1 MKKKLIALVLLAVLL
16 ILAVQP
22 AVAQSYR
29 FRVLKTVANVYI
41 NKDGTQTIE
50 YYITFQNQ
58 TGVPAI
64 DFVDVGVPKNGDYDF
79 KSVSA
84 EVAGKKITDIQKSEY
99 VKPGI
104 ALGLGANAIRA
115 GQTGEVHV
123 LIPLVRREI
132 YESDLKDL
140 PENYASINF
149 QPNYFGCEYVVGS
162 TDLSVSIFFPADVN
176 AEEPRYHQPVNWP
189 GAKDPTTGALDSGV
203 KYYTWQSSSASA
215 CAQYQFGASFPA
227 RVVPAN
233 TIQKK
238 PAVNISLNI
247 NEEDL
252 CCAGMAIFGFIF
264 VGLSIYGAIWGSK
277 ARKLKY
283 LPPKLAIEGMGVK
296 RGLTAVEAAILMEQP
311 MDKILTMILFSTV
324 KKNAAVVSSK
334 DPLKVDAVQPQPEG
348 LYPYEKS
355 FIEAFTESNQAVR
368 RRLLQNMMV
377 DLVKSLTEKMKGFS
391 RKETIDYYTT
401 IMRKA
406 WEQVEAAA
414 TPEVKMQKFDEAV
427 DWTMLDK
434 NFDDRT
440 REVFR
445 TGPVFIPTWWGRVDP
460 TIRPT
465 IQNANVP
472 APSGG
477 GQISIPLPS
486 LPGSDFAASIVN
498 SVQSF
503 AGGVMGNLTSFTG
516 GVTDKTN
523 PVPTSTYTA
532 SKGGGSSGGRS
543 CACACACAC
552 AGCAC
557 ACAGGGR

>member
-1 MKKKLIALVLLAVLL
+1 MKKKLFALVLLVVF
-16 ILAVQP
+16 LALAAQP
-22 AVAQSYR
+22 AFAQSYR
-29 FRVLKTVANVYI
+29 FRVLKTVANVFI

-50 YYITFQNQ
+50 YFITFQNQ
-58 TGVPAI
+58 NGAPAI
-64 DFVDVGVPKNGDYDF
+64 DFVDIGVPKNGDYDL
-79 KSVSA
+79 KSVTG
-84 EVAGKKITDIQKSEY
+84 EVSGKKITDIQKSEY

-104 ALGLGANAIRA
+104 AFGLGANAIRA

-123 LIPLVRREI
+123 LIPIIRREI

-140 PENYASINF
+140 KESYASINF
-149 QPNYFGCEYVVGS
+149 QPNFFGCEYIVGS

-176 AEEPRYHQPVNWP
+176 PEEPRYHQPVNWP

-203 KYYTWQSSSASA
+203 KYYTWQSTSASA

-227 RVVPAN
+227 RIVPAN

-238 PAVNISLNI
+238 PAININF

-252 CCAGMAIFGFIF
+252 CCAGMAIFGLGF

-277 ARKLKY
+277 SRKLKY
-283 LPPKLAIEGMGVK
+283 LPPKLAIEGMGIK

-311 MDKILTMILFSTV
+311 MDKILTMILFSAV
-324 KKNAAVVSSK
+324 KKNAALVTKK
-334 DPLKVDAVQPQPEG
+334 DPLKIDAVQPQPEG

-355 FIEAFTESNQAVR
+355 FVEAFQENNQAVR
-368 RRLLQNMMV
+368 RRLLQDMMIA
-377 DLVKSLTEKMKGFS
+377 LVKGLTEKMKGFS
-391 RKETIDYYTT
+391 RKETIVYYED
-401 IMRKA
+401 IMKKA
-406 WEQVEAAA
+406 WQQVESAA

-434 NFDDRT
+434 KFDDRT

-445 TGPVFIPTWWGRVDP
+445 TGPVFIPVWWGRMDP

-465 IQNANVP
+465 IQNTNVP
-472 APSGG
+472 SPSGG

-486 LPGSDFAASIVN
+486 LPGSDFAASVVN

-503 AGGVMGNLTSFTG
+503 AGGVVGDLTSFTG

-523 PVPTSTYTA
+523 PVPVSTYTA
-532 SKGGGSSGGRS
+532 SKGGGGSSGGRS